1 MYSNISS
8 AAHLYASRLEEKKKF
23 CASASGANNV
33 CKVGPLFPE
42 QRTAHAARPTSLCD
56 KAKKVWGFNRGLEG
70 NRSLCLRFLMDKIAL
85 EKRLLFKT
93 GNIGPLGN
101 TARQ

>member
-1 MYSNISS
+1 MVIYEAKNLGNTVFYLPREWTLNIFQHQLSS
-8 AAHLYASRLEEKKKF
+8 SSLCFEARRKKKF

-56 KAKKVWGFNRGLEG
+56 KAKKVWGIQQGL
-70 NRSLCLRFLMDKIAL
+70 RR
-85 EKRLLFKT
+85 
-93 GNIGPLGN
+93 
-101 TARQ
+101 